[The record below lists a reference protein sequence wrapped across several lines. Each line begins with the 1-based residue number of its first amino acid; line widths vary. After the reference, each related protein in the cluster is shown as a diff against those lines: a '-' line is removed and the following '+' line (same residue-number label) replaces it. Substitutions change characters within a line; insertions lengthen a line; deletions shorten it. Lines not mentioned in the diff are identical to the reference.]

1 MERWVSHYESRGIS
15 SGQLLWGGNLRFGMA
30 CLLPGGRRCLLV
42 RLGEQVV
49 HLEVDTVGPAEADD
63 IALVTCGNFY
73 VGGATDD
80 VLLFGGGAVSHE
92 VLADRL
98 CYSSS

>member
-30 CLLPGGRRCLLV
+30 WLLPGGCHGLLV
-42 RLGEQVV
+42 CVGEQVV
-49 HLEVDTVGPAEADD
+49 HLEVNTVGPAEAND

-80 VLLFGGGAVSHE
+80 VVLFADGAVMHE

-98 CYSSS
+98 